1 MKGNRSMTGTQK
13 DARPNYQL
21 RVAIVALMMSIVVAG
36 AIFATPAWILISW
49 QYWTSAAVLVLSI
62 WIIYELQ
69 PLPKPGRKPRAY
81 RQKGFGPKGLATL
94 LLFITGL
101 LAIGRIDA
109 PLATVVT
116 YSLLPGILIG
126 GVSIVVLDF
135 LIKGKNRFCQNCD
148 EYEWFRPKHR
158 KLYCLNCGQEFQN
171 HIPSEI
177 ESTLPNLE
185 PAAGQRIVRERRDI
199 PPLPVKAPKCKK
211 CKSPMQLTT
220 LKALSGKAGGVQV
233 SFFDLPCFACPKDQS
248 KKYAGTEFGMYLLE
262 EITDGLPKL
271 EVKGMF
277 RQSLVCPKCNG
288 GFEIGDRKDTFGLQI
303 RLDALSQFL
312 VDVYLPTTTCPTC
325 KNRFALLDQQV
336 ISNVADAVVNAF
348 NSIRL
353 ER

>member
-116 YSLLPGILIG
+116 YSLFPGILIG

-185 PAAGQRIVRERRDI
+185 PAAGDRNMASGTDRSPSLCNTSQ
-199 PPLPVKAPKCKK
+199 AKK
-211 CKSPMQLTT
+211 GQSSQQLTT
-220 LKALSGKAGGVQV
+220 LKTPSGKAGG
-233 SFFDLPCFACPKDQS
+233 
-248 KKYAGTEFGMYLLE
+248 ERE
-262 EITDGLPKL
+262 
-271 EVKGMF
+271 
-277 RQSLVCPKCNG
+277 R
-288 GFEIGDRKDTFGLQI
+288 
-303 RLDALSQFL
+303 
-312 VDVYLPTTTCPTC
+312 
-325 KNRFALLDQQV
+325 
-336 ISNVADAVVNAF
+336 AV
-348 NSIRL
+348 
-353 ER
+353 